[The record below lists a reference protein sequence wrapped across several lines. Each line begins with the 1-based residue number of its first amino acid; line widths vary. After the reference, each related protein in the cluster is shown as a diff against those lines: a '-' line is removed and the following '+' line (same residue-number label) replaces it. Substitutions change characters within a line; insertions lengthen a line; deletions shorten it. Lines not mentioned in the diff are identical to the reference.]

1 MAMISALL
9 AAMVAVF
16 VVVAGLLAVVLV
28 MLCHL
33 LALWGAV
40 GRSETRS
47 HARRAPTA
55 ARPFSGGSGAVDASI
70 HSTTKVVR
78 R

>member
-1 MAMISALL
+1 MISALL
-9 AAMVAVF
+9 AAMVGVL
-16 VVVAGLLAVVLV
+16 VVVAALLVVVLV
-28 MLCHL
+28 MLCRI

-55 ARPFSGGSGAVDASI
+55 ERPFSGGRGALDASI
-70 HSTTKVVR
+70 HSTTKVLR

>member
-1 MAMISALL
+1 MISALL
-9 AAMVAVF
+9 AAMVGVL
-16 VVVAGLLAVVLV
+16 VVVAFLLVVVLFL
-28 MLCHL
+28 LCRL
-33 LALWGAV
+33 LALWCAV

-47 HARRAPTA
+47 HARRATTA
-55 ARPFSGGSGAVDASI
+55 ARPFSGGSGAVDAAV

>member
-1 MAMISALL
+1 MISALL
-9 AAMVAVF
+9 AAMVGVL
-16 VVVAGLLAVVLV
+16 VVVAFLLVVVLFL
-28 MLCHL
+28 LCRL

-47 HARRAPTA
+47 HARRATTEA
-55 ARPFSGGSGAVDASI
+55 GPFSGGSGAVDASI

>member
-1 MAMISALL
+1 MISALL
-9 AAMVAVF
+9 AAMVGVL
-16 VVVAGLLAVVLV
+16 VVVAALLVVVLV
-28 MLCHL
+28 MLCRI

-47 HARRAPTA
+47 HARRAPIA
-55 ARPFSGGSGAVDASI
+55 ERPFSGGIGAVDAAV
-70 HSTTKVVR
+70 HSTTKVMR

>member
-1 MAMISALL
+1 MISTLL
-9 AAMVAVF
+9 AAMVGVL
-16 VVVAGLLAVVLV
+16 VVVACLLVVVLV
-28 MLCHL
+28 LLCRL

>member
-1 MAMISALL
+1 MISVLL
-9 AAMVAVF
+9 AAMVGVL
-16 VVVAGLLAVVLV
+16 VVVACLLVVVLV
-28 MLCHL
+28 LLCRL

-40 GRSETRS
+40 SRSETRS
-47 HARRAPTA
+47 HARRTTAA
-55 ARPFSGGSGAVDASI
+55 ARPFSGGSGAVDAAV